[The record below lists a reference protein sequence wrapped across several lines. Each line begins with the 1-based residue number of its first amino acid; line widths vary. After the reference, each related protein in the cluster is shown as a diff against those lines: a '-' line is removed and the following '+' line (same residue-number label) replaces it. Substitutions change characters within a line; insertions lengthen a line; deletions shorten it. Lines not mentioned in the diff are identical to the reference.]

1 MTFCEFDVYAEA
13 DEVVVV
19 TDEFNGR
26 CNGGAEACKEFCLE
40 VVDELPPSGELLAL
54 PIELFFGVVCCDLMA
69 IFRGSATSRTSFMSY
84 PDSATIAR
92 IDSLARLLA
101 NFCQKILG
109 LFNKNKLKNYTNL
122 LICLFICQHATFI

>member
-1 MTFCEFDVYAEA
+1 MYAEA
-13 DEVVVV
+13 DEVVDVVV
-19 TDEFNGR
+19 TDVLNGR

-69 IFRGSATSRTSFMSY
+69 VLSGSAGSRTSFMSY

-92 IDSLARLLA
+92 IESLARLFA
-101 NFCQKILG
+101 IF
-109 LFNKNKLKNYTNL
+109 
-122 LICLFICQHATFI
+122 